1 MSEKLAVV
9 ILAGGE
15 GKRMQS
21 SLPKVLHL
29 CAGLP
34 LLEHVIRIAEGLK
47 AQRVEVVV
55 SPGIKEQCNF
65 LVDRYP
71 EQDIGFQVQDQPLG
85 TGDALRVGLEG
96 LKEFRGNVLVLMG
109 DAPLF
114 SKQTLS
120 ELIKLRKKHNLV
132 FLSTRLG
139 DPRGYGRVVRNE
151 NGCVAEIIEERDASA
166 TIRDIHEVNAGIYY
180 ASSELFRNGLK
191 KLKTNNAQGEYYLT
205 DIVPYA
211 ASGGRVGAFCVPN
224 SDECLGVNSQ
234 EQLLMVERLYRART
248 IRKLQ
253 SRGVRFLDP
262 QGTFI
267 DTDVNIAKDAVIGVG
282 VQLRAGTRIKVG
294 AVIEG
299 PTVLENT
306 TVGPGAH
313 VYPFTHSLG
322 AVLEAGVSVG
332 PFARLRPG
340 TVLKRNSK
348 VGNFVELKNTTLG
361 REAKAGHLAY
371 LGDAEIESSCNI
383 GAGTI
388 TCNYDGINKHK
399 TIMRKGAFVGS
410 NSTLVAPVE
419 LGKKSYIAAGSVI
432 TKDVGEESLAFGRT
446 RQVER
451 ANYAR
456 KYHKPKKFKG

>member
-1 MSEKLAVV
+1 MK
-9 ILAGGE
+9 
-15 GKRMQS
+15 S
-21 SLPKVLHL
+21 SLPKVLHP

-34 LLEHVIRIAEGLK
+34 LLEHVIRIGKGLK
-47 AQRVEVVV
+47 AERVEVVV
-55 SPGIKEQCNF
+55 SPGIKEQCDF
-65 LVDRYP
+65 LADRYP
-71 EQDIGFQVQDQPLG
+71 DLAIGFQVQDQPLG

-96 LKEFRGNVLVLMG
+96 LKGFRGNILVLMG

-120 ELIKLRKKHNLV
+120 ELTKLRRKHDLV

-139 DPRGYGRVVRNE
+139 DPTGYGRVVRNE
-151 NGCVAEIIEERDASA
+151 NGCITEIIEERDASA

-180 ASSELFRNGLK
+180 ACSELFRKGLK

-211 ASGGRVGAFCVPN
+211 ASGGQVGAFCVPN

-234 EQLLMVERLYRART
+234 EDLARVERLYRARF
-248 IRKLQ
+248 IQGLQ
-253 SRGVRFLDP
+253 GKGVRFLDP
-262 QGTFI
+262 EGTFI
-267 DTDVNIAKDAVIGVG
+267 DADVNIAKDVVIGVG

-299 PTVLENT
+299 PTVLEDT
-306 TVGPGAH
+306 TVGQGAYI
-313 VYPFTHSLG
+313 YPFTHALG

-371 LGDAEIESSCNI
+371 LGDAEIGSSCNI

-388 TCNYDGINKHK
+388 TCNYDGTHKHK
-399 TIMRKGAFVGS
+399 TIMGRGAFVGS
-410 NSTLVAPVE
+410 NSTLVAPVV

-432 TKDVGEESLAFGRT
+432 TKDVGDESLAFGRT

-451 ANYAR
+451 LNYAR
-456 KYHKPKKFKG
+456 KYQKTKKIKE